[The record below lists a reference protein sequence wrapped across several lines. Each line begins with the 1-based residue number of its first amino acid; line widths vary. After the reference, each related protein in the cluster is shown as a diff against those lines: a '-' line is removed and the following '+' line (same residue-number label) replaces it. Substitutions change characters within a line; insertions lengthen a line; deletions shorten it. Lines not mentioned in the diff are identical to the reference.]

1 MLAVATEG
9 DMTFEFGL
17 GGGID
22 FFGWWLHKAM
32 FSGVNIMVCDVK
44 KKGGG
49 CDGKSEGKR
58 ERERCICEQ

>member
-1 MLAVATEG
+1 MLAVATGG

-44 KKGGG
+44 KKGG
-49 CDGKSEGKR
+49 CWEKRGK
-58 ERERCICEQ
+58 ERERCICGQ